1 MSAVPDWI
9 SRPLHSWS
17 AWKSLIRSWIAVWAA
32 FIIILPDKSLK
43 TLGTT
48 AFFSIIT
55 SLFFPPYLPVQ
66 LTLFLLSTL
75 MLGLLAGWGAGIGAM
90 RAANAVRSQ
99 AYVEAVAAQIAASV
113 KSNPVFQ
120 ADPTLATETAV
131 FNGWFLELKPTAIY
145 GVFMVIGGFIFG
157 ALRAY
162 APKLIFMS
170 IFGTIAIDI
179 FCCVGPLFPTKRYT
193 LLNSTAISI
202 SAYMAI
208 AVASSL
214 LIFPE
219 TMSHLVMN
227 QLTLQVGRIKKLV
240 EMQDSV
246 LRGKDM
252 AADTMVQQFKA
263 LRAVVVATQQQIV
276 STAGF
281 LSLEFSWG
289 RWSGDDIRTLEEP
302 VVALIAR
309 SSALLNFARL
319 ANSDAPTPKEDTSAS
334 SIATIAVP
342 APDAHWHE
350 TAMLHAILTQQT
362 ALEAEYGVRLHD
374 VLPQLEEATRELR
387 GAVTDAI
394 GAAAGVIE
402 SINCTR
408 WRNGGL
414 KTAEAEAVLDSA
426 GARLDKALQ
435 AFEETDRMKILAPF
449 IPLFAAYLE
458 HGTDTSTPLQIP
470 LRSLY
475 VAYVFASNLLSV
487 AESVQTLVGGV
498 QDLCT
503 KRPRRRLWAPS
514 QLRTLWKVI
523 VARGDSEDGAFGED
537 TSPNRAGEAVTSE
550 EKDYR
555 RDPDS
560 RPPTNVFQKIMHL
573 VHAGLAW
580 TSTTEAIFIFK
591 YVFVSFALWIPA
603 VVKHSAYF
611 YYNEKGIWAL
621 IMAQTTLNIY
631 ASDQIFNYVTR
642 IAGTFVGLAFGLT
655 AWYAGNGHGQ
665 GNPYGMAAAYAVCV
679 FPLVFFRVFG
689 PEKYMAG
696 TIMCCATFGLVV
708 GYSWVD
714 SHVVQFSTPGSF
726 RPGIGWS
733 IAWRRWALVVVG
745 CAASFIVM
753 MFPSQSGRK
762 AVRMRNAASIAS
774 LANLYAFV
782 ISAWIGLSQNT
793 NADGGKEGSEASYR
807 AVTPAWKATFRKRL
821 LANSVELQTIRGL
834 TDLAR
839 WEGSI
844 RGKWPAEQYT
854 LLVSTQLD
862 ILTILTQ
869 LGASLTHLEAE
880 WHQEFLHNSKVLN
893 PNFIAD
899 VMALFSLIS
908 QALRTKEPMHQV
920 LPSSLLD
927 RLFYHHNHS
936 SNVGHG
942 AANQPAALASNVE
955 RAKSLSYIHYASSI
969 VSVYQLVRAVDELH
983 AIAKELCGEVP
994 MAGFS
999 EWRAEY
1005 EHAHLPV

>member
-1 MSAVPDWI
+1 MAAVPDWI
-9 SRPLHSWS
+9 SRPLRSWN
-17 AWKSLIRSWIAVWAA
+17 AWKSLIRSWVAVWAA
-32 FIIILPDKSLK
+32 LILLLPDKSLK

-75 MLGLLAGWGAGIGAM
+75 MLGLLAGWDMGIGAM

-99 AYVEAVAAQIAASV
+99 TYIEAVAAQIAASV
-113 KSNPVFQ
+113 QSNPVFQ
-120 ADPTLATETAV
+120 ADPALATETAI
-131 FNGWFLELKPTAIY
+131 FNGWFLELKPTVVH
-145 GVFMVIGGFIFG
+145 GVFMGIGGLVFG
-157 ALRAY
+157 AIRAY
-162 APKLIFMS
+162 APKLIFLS
-170 IFGTIAIDI
+170 IFGTIAVDI
-179 FCCVGPLFPTKRYT
+179 FCCIGPLFPTKRYT
-193 LLNSTAISI
+193 LLNSSAISI
-202 SAYMAI
+202 SAYIAI
-208 AVASSL
+208 AVATSL

-227 QLTLQVGRIKKLV
+227 QLTLQLGRIKKLV
-240 EMQDSV
+240 EMQDSA

-302 VVALIAR
+302 VIALISR

-334 SIATIAVP
+334 SIATITVP
-342 APDAHWHE
+342 TPDAHWHE
-350 TAMLHAILTQQT
+350 TAMLHAILTRQT

-374 VLPQLEEATRELR
+374 VLPQLEEATRDLR
-387 GAVTDAI
+387 RAVADTI

-408 WRNGGL
+408 WRKGGF
-414 KTAEAEAVLDSA
+414 KPAEAEAALDSA
-426 GARLDKALQ
+426 VTCLDKALQ
-435 AFEETDRMKILAPF
+435 SFKEADRMKILAPF
-449 IPLFAAYLE
+449 IPLFTAYLE
-458 HGTDTSTPLQIP
+458 HGNNDATALPIP

-475 VAYVFASNLLSV
+475 VAYLFASNLLSV
-487 AESVQTLVGGV
+487 AESVQVLAGEV

-503 KRPRRRLWAPS
+503 KRPRRRLWPPS
-514 QLRTLWKVI
+514 QLRTVWKVL

-537 TSPNRAGEAVTSE
+537 TSPNRAGEAVTPE

-591 YVFVSFALWIPA
+591 YCLLLLQRERHLGADYGTNDLEHLRFRPNFQLR
-603 VVKHSAYF
+603 
-611 YYNEKGIWAL
+611 
-621 IMAQTTLNIY
+621 Y
-631 ASDQIFNYVTR
+631 ANRRHLDWSRDR
-642 IAGTFVGLAFGLT
+642 LT

-665 GNPYGMAAAYAVCV
+665 GNPYGMAASYAVCV

-696 TIMCCATFGLVV
+696 TVMCCATFGLIV

-714 SHVVQFSTPGSF
+714 SHIVQFST
-726 RPGIGWS
+726 PGIGWS
-733 IAWRRWALVVVG
+733 IAWRRWALVMIG

-753 MFPSQSGRK
+753 MLPSQSGRK
-762 AVRMRNAASIAS
+762 AVRLRNAASIAS
-774 LANLYAFV
+774 LANLYSFV
-782 ISAWIGLSQNT
+782 ISAWIGLSQNANT
-793 NADGGKEGSEASYR
+793 TGTDGKEGSEASYR

-854 LLVSTQLD
+854 RLVGTQLD
-862 ILTILTQ
+862 ILVILTQ

-880 WHQEFLHNSKVLN
+880 WHQEFLHDSKVLN

-936 SNVGHG
+936 SNVGV
-942 AANQPAALASNVE
+942 AIEPAALASNIE

-969 VSVYQLVRAVDELH
+969 VSVYQLVTAVDELH
-983 AIAKELCGEVP
+983 AIARELCGEVP

-1005 EHAHLPV
+1005 EHAHPPV